1 MGGEHF
7 KFRDIDD
14 RFLRKFKEYLL
25 TTTSLKS
32 KSLKLVKEHRPQSSE
47 TESII
52 MDVKQVARFARLNIS
67 MIYSKC
73 SKGELPYFKIGTQYL
88 FKRDEVIDWIKKQK
102 ENSEFSVDEY
112 VSKYLQKNQR
122 EG

>member
-1 MGGEHF
+1 M
-7 KFRDIDD
+7 
-14 RFLRKFKEYLL
+14 
-25 TTTSLKS
+25 
-32 KSLKLVKEHRPQSSE
+32 KLVKEHRPQSSE